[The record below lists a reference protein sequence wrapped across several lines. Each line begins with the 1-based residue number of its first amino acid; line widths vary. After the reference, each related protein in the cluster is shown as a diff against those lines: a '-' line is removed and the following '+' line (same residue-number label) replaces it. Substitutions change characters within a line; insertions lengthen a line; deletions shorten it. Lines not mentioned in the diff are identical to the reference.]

1 MLIGTSIILSHY
13 YNTPLKK
20 NWGSNIV
27 ELNKFPYKPSS
38 LKELSTTLSLSENF
52 DELISDGK
60 KLLVEL
66 SMVLKSPND
75 PIKMKKLVELSTILK
90 SEMEIK
96 NSTKKQDYVYWDYY
110 NTKEY
115 LNKIL
120 SALKR
125 NDILTAS
132 YAAVELQVS
141 VACFLEKVKKDIY
154 YNKYHFESFYDMDSS
169 YKEEGFPNLV
179 KIISTR
185 NFDKIKESV
194 DKFDHLMVEFLN
206 KHGIII
212 KQSNDLSTV
221 EEFLKTRFF

>member
-141 VACFLEKVKKDIY
+141 VACFLEKVKKD
-154 YNKYHFESFYDMDSS
+154 DMDSS